1 MLEIA
6 LTDGR
11 LRAGLPKE
19 DDRPPE
25 GGGGTPPTP
34 FGAPTPA
41 GNRGAPA
48 REVDVKPPLERAEK
62 AQKPP
67 KWGFTRK
74 NAVFRDFWQK

>member
-1 MLEIA
+1 MGHILLCLMFFFVTQVMSRHF

-41 GNRGAPA
+41 GTAGPR
-48 REVDVKPPLERAEK
+48 REGLM
-62 AQKPP
+62 
-67 KWGFTRK
+67 
-74 NAVFRDFWQK
+74 